1 MTRSENTD
9 TGAPAP
15 LTAALERVGQLFL
28 SSGTRAGILPP
39 TALYNE
45 GWMLRLVLDWF
56 ARQEPMGHPFD
67 VMPRHGWRS
76 EVLLPSAFL
85 ARRRGDEL
93 AESFTHADAIIGVT
107 RAGSGRGDVL
117 PAHETKQFVVVE
129 AKLMSGLSAGTKR
142 AATYNQAAR
151 NVACLATALAQGE
164 LKPHDIT
171 AGFVVVAPASQ
182 IDAGI
187 FNDWCKK
194 ERIIEVVRA
203 RVAAYKG
210 DRDEWLQCTFLPAV
224 SAIDV
229 QLLSWESVL
238 EHVRLRDAEN
248 AAALTEFYE
257 RCLLFNARRELATD
271 TTKIRSATAGSP
283 YDLAPIPSR
292 KGGRRVLG
300 GQ

>member
-1 MTRSENTD
+1 MTRSDNAD
-9 TGAPAP
+9 TGAHAP
-15 LTAALERVGQLFL
+15 LGAALERVGQLFL

-56 ARQEPMGHPFD
+56 ERQAPVEHPMD
-67 VMPRHGWRS
+67 VLPGHGWRS

-85 ARRRGDEL
+85 PRRRGDEL
-93 AESFTHADAIIGVT
+93 AESFTHADAVIGAT
-107 RAGSGRGDVL
+107 RRGSGRGDVL

-151 NVACLATALAQGE
+151 NVACLATALQQGGVS
-164 LKPHDIT
+164 PAGIR

-182 IDAGI
+182 IDAGV
-187 FNDWCKK
+187 FGDCCKK
-194 ERIIEVVRA
+194 EHIIEVVRA
-203 RVAAYKG
+203 RVVAYNG
-210 DRDEWLQCTFLPAV
+210 DRDEWFQQTFLPTV

-238 EHVRLRDAEN
+238 DHIRLRDVEN

-257 RCLLFNARRELATD
+257 RCLYFNSRRELATD
-271 TTKIRSATAGSP
+271 TSKIA
-283 YDLAPIPSR
+283 
-292 KGGRRVLG
+292 
-300 GQ
+300 